1 VKISDDRFGHSQFL
15 PSISVDD
22 KTGQIVV
29 FFYDTRADA
38 KDVLT
43 NVMATMSSDGGA
55 TWTPNVQLN
64 AGQST
69 HANGTPPPGFK
80 DIDYGDYTSVA
91 INDGA
96 FFPVWADN
104 STGLGSNPN
113 RPKFDLATNR
123 VTVAQV
129 ADAPIRLTKRNFTA
143 ARYRLANPLVAT
155 FTDDNPFGQLSDF
168 SALINWGD
176 GTPITKGVVT
186 LSGGVYRVKGF
197 HTYTTLS
204 PSRTATVV
212 VKDIGG
218 SQAAANL
225 VATIIDPPPTPIA
238 AVGTDA
244 GAAPFVQVLDPRFGN
259 VIATIT
265 AYDPAFR
272 GGVRVAVADINQD
285 GFLDVI
291 TAPGPGS
298 GAFAQVRVF
307 DGISFALFQSANGIF
322 SPYGEAFTGGIYL
335 ATGDVNGDQT
345 PDIVVGPGPGARQRV
360 QVFNGNDA
368 ALLTKFFGYDANFVG
383 GVRVAAGD
391 VNGDGKAEVITAP
404 GPGLVRA
411 VRVWNP
417 LAGTLLGAEVFAFG
431 STFNGGMN
439 VSTGDFNGDHK
450 ADIVI
455 GANNSAAVK
464 IFRGSDRALLKSFTP
479 FAAAFRGG
487 VRVAAFDADADG
499 VDELIAG
506 PGAGGALPLRLPKN
520 SPNDEFFDVLPFGSK
535 YASGMF
541 VAAAN
546 L

>member
-1 VKISDDRFGHSQFL
+1 
-15 PSISVDD
+15 
-22 KTGQIVV
+22 
-29 FFYDTRADA
+29 
-38 KDVLT
+38 
-43 NVMATMSSDGGA
+43 
-55 TWTPNVQLN
+55 
-64 AGQST
+64 
-69 HANGTPPPGFK
+69 
-80 DIDYGDYTSVA
+80 
-91 INDGA
+91 
-96 FFPVWADN
+96 
-104 STGLGSNPN
+104 
-113 RPKFDLATNR
+113 
-123 VTVAQV
+123 
-129 ADAPIRLTKRNFTA
+129 
-143 ARYRLANPLVAT
+143 
-155 FTDDNPFGQLSDF
+155 
-168 SALINWGD
+168 
-176 GTPITKGVVT
+176 
-186 LSGGVYRVKGF
+186 
-197 HTYTTLS
+197 
-204 PSRTATVV
+204 
-212 VKDIGG
+212 
-218 SQAAANL
+218 
-225 VATIIDPPPTPIA
+225 
-238 AVGTDA
+238 
-244 GAAPFVQVLDPRFGN
+244 VLDPRFGN

-285 GFLDVI
+285 GFLDVV

-391 VNGDGKAEVITAP
+391 VNGDGKAEVRTAP

-520 SPNDEFFDVLPFGSK
+520 SPNDEFFDVLPIGSK